1 MNILIIGSEGFI
13 GSNLNRNFQAKG
25 NSITALDIIE
35 KKTDNIDYFN
45 ITHTTLREIF
55 TLKQYDIAIFC
66 AGNANVQKSFSA
78 IDYDFL
84 SNTKFVHDILF
95 HIKDYQKNCKFLHI
109 SSAAVYGNPTQIPIA
124 EHAPKKP
131 ISPYGFHKY
140 QAELICE
147 EFNTLF
153 NIPTCSIRPFS
164 VYGPGQKKL
173 LFWDIYQKTQSHQN
187 IQLQGNGTE
196 SRDFIYIDD
205 FVDAVNCIINNATFN
220 NDIINIAN
228 GNEVT
233 IKECVETFIKVF
245 DDTLE
250 YEFNGINLIGNPLR
264 WAADITQ
271 LKSFGYQQKISL
283 EQGLEKY
290 KKWIEENQF

>member
-140 QAELICE
+140 QAEFFSDRWTSRAPILCE
-147 EFNTLF
+147 WCAALLSPVPARSNS
-153 NIPTCSIRPFS
+153 N
-164 VYGPGQKKL
+164 PGIQK
-173 LFWDIYQKTQSHQN
+173 
-187 IQLQGNGTE
+187 
-196 SRDFIYIDD
+196 
-205 FVDAVNCIINNATFN
+205 
-220 NDIINIAN
+220 
-228 GNEVT
+228 
-233 IKECVETFIKVF
+233 
-245 DDTLE
+245 
-250 YEFNGINLIGNPLR
+250 
-264 WAADITQ
+264 
-271 LKSFGYQQKISL
+271 
-283 EQGLEKY
+283 
-290 KKWIEENQF
+290 

>member
-13 GSNLNRNFQAKG
+13 GSNLKRYFQANG

-35 KKTDNIDYFN
+35 KKADNIDYFN
-45 ITHTTLREIF
+45 LCQTTLEKIF
-55 TLKQYDIAIFC
+55 NHKQYDIVIFC

-78 IDYDFL
+78 IDYDFI

-95 HIKDYQKNCKFLHI
+95 HIKNFQKNCKFLHI
-109 SSAAVYGNPTQIPIA
+109 SSAAVYGNPTQIPIM
-124 EHAPKKP
+124 ENSPKNP

-140 QAELICE
+140 QAELICK

-153 NIPTCSIRPFS
+153 NIQTCSIRPFS

-173 LFWDIYQKTQSHQN
+173 LFWDIYQKAQN
-187 IQLQGNGTE
+187 NKTIQLQGRGTE

-205 FVDAVNCIINNATFN
+205 FVDAVNCIINNASFN

-271 LKSFGYQQKISL
+271 LSALGYQQKISL
-283 EQGLEKY
+283 KQGLEKY
-290 KKWIEENQF
+290 KAWIEENQF